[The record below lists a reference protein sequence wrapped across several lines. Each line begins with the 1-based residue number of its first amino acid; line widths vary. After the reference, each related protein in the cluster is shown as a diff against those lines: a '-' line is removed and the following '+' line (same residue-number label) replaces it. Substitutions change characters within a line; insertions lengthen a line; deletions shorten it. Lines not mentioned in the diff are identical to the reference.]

1 MSAVGLE
8 SIEHTVHVTHTWIN
22 ELDELLGWSNKSRSY
37 RLLRSV
43 LQALRDWLPVNEA
56 ADFAAQLPNLLR
68 GVYYEQWRPATTP
81 VKPRSK
87 SDFLGRID
95 HAFVGDPILHTEDAV
110 RITFGSCRP
119 RSRPA
124 KSRTSSMP
132 CPRTYVRCGRCLPPP
147 REATA
152 RTPVPLNS
160 PQGVDLDH
168 SSSSPDA

>member
-68 GVYYEQWRPATTP
+68 GVYYEQWPPATTP

-110 RITFGSCRP
+110 RITFRFLSTKIAAGEIADIKHAL
-119 RSRPA
+119 PA
-124 KSRTSSMP
+124 DLRALWTLSS
-132 CPRTYVRCGRCLPPP
+132 
-147 REATA
+147 AA
-152 RTPVPLNS
+152 
-160 PQGVDLDH
+160 
-168 SSSSPDA
+168 A

>member
-81 VKPRSK
+81 VKRAPS
-87 SDFLGRID
+87 RIFSGVSTTPLSVIPSFTPKTPC
-95 HAFVGDPILHTEDAV
+95 ALLFA
-110 RITFGSCRP
+110 SCRP

-124 KSRTSSMP
+124 RSRTSSMP

>member
-110 RITFGSCRP
+110 RITFRFLSTKIAAGEITDIKHAL
-119 RSRPA
+119 PA
-124 KSRTSSMP
+124 HLRALWTLSS
-132 CPRTYVRCGRCLPPP
+132 
-147 REATA
+147 AA
-152 RTPVPLNS
+152 
-160 PQGVDLDH
+160 
-168 SSSSPDA
+168 A

>member
-110 RITFGSCRP
+110 RITFRFLSTKIAAGEIADIKHAL
-119 RSRPA
+119 PA
-124 KSRTSSMP
+124 DLRALWTLSS
-132 CPRTYVRCGRCLPPP
+132 
-147 REATA
+147 AA
-152 RTPVPLNS
+152 
-160 PQGVDLDH
+160 
-168 SSSSPDA
+168 A

>member
-1 MSAVGLE
+1 MSAAGLE

-56 ADFAAQLPNLLR
+56 VDFAAQLPNLLR

-110 RITFGSCRP
+110 RITFRFLSTKIAAGEIADIKHAL
-119 RSRPA
+119 PA
-124 KSRTSSMP
+124 DLRALWTLSS
-132 CPRTYVRCGRCLPPP
+132 
-147 REATA
+147 AA
-152 RTPVPLNS
+152 
-160 PQGVDLDH
+160 
-168 SSSSPDA
+168 A

>member
-56 ADFAAQLPNLLR
+56 VDFAAQLPNLLR

-110 RITFGSCRP
+110 RITFRFLSTKIAAGEIADVKHAL
-119 RSRPA
+119 PA
-124 KSRTSSMP
+124 DLRALWTLSS
-132 CPRTYVRCGRCLPPP
+132 
-147 REATA
+147 AA
-152 RTPVPLNS
+152 
-160 PQGVDLDH
+160 
-168 SSSSPDA
+168 A

>member
-68 GVYYEQWRPATTP
+68 GVYYEQWRPASTP

-110 RITFGSCRP
+110 RITFRFLSTKIAAGEITDIKHAL
-119 RSRPA
+119 PA
-124 KSRTSSMP
+124 DLRALWTLSS
-132 CPRTYVRCGRCLPPP
+132 
-147 REATA
+147 AA
-152 RTPVPLNS
+152 
-160 PQGVDLDH
+160 
-168 SSSSPDA
+168 A

>member
-1 MSAVGLE
+1 MSAAGLE

-68 GVYYEQWRPATTP
+68 GVYYELWRPATTP

-110 RITFGSCRP
+110 RITFRFLSTKIAAGEIADIKHAL
-119 RSRPA
+119 PA
-124 KSRTSSMP
+124 DLRALWTLSS
-132 CPRTYVRCGRCLPPP
+132 
-147 REATA
+147 AA
-152 RTPVPLNS
+152 
-160 PQGVDLDH
+160 
-168 SSSSPDA
+168 A

>member
-110 RITFGSCRP
+110 RITFRFLSTKIAAGEIADIKHALPSDLR
-119 RSRPA
+119 A
-124 KSRTSSMP
+124 LWTLSS
-132 CPRTYVRCGRCLPPP
+132 
-147 REATA
+147 AA
-152 RTPVPLNS
+152 
-160 PQGVDLDH
+160 
-168 SSSSPDA
+168 A

>member
-110 RITFGSCRP
+110 RITLRFLSTKIAAGEITDIKHAL
-119 RSRPA
+119 PA
-124 KSRTSSMP
+124 DLRALWTLSS
-132 CPRTYVRCGRCLPPP
+132 
-147 REATA
+147 AA
-152 RTPVPLNS
+152 
-160 PQGVDLDH
+160 
-168 SSSSPDA
+168 A